1 MLSTYWNYNFKV
13 CVKEERYEVQIESFY
28 LDN

>member
-1 MLSTYWNYNFKV
+1 MLSTYWNYDFKV
-13 CVKEERYEVQIESFY
+13 CMEEERHEVQIESFC